1 MFKAGQKEPYYA
13 PKEGCEC
20 QISISSQTP
29 WGNNNKAQERDQH
42 QQVGGAGA
50 GGGGARFSE
59 PHDMLTSNASEPAD
73 LHRKSMLTCPRL

>member
-1 MFKAGQKEPYYA
+1 MPPRRDVNAKFLSAVKHHGATITRHKNV
-13 PKEGCEC
+13 
-20 QISISSQTP
+20 ISIS
-29 WGNNNKAQERDQH
+29 RL
-42 QQVGGAGA
+42 GARGR